1 MMRAFL
7 LLLLTATL
15 SAAGLKVGDEVP
27 ATRPATQVQG
37 AAVKD
42 FEKGKVY
49 VFECWATWCGPC
61 IGAIPH
67 LNELHKKLGPKGV
80 VFTGV
85 NVWDGE
91 KDAASA
97 DKVKAF
103 VKQQGEK
110 MAYAVAI
117 GGDAFIKDWLE
128 AARVR
133 GIPHAFVVSE
143 GKLVWAGHPME
154 MNEEML
160 GDILTGTFDPKKSG
174 KKVTA
179 GPPVDP
185 EAEKAQAK
193 LNKLGEAMV
202 RKDWK
207 AAEAALPDA
216 AAVLPPEERQDL
228 IDSVG
233 ATIAMA
239 KGDPT
244 KLYKM
249 MEKVADAEFDDAESL
264 NELAWDLV
272 TDPQYVKHLNLALAD
287 KCASRSVELTKGEE
301 ADKLDTLA
309 RVRWLQG
316 KREEAV
322 KLQQKAVAKSADAE
336 MRAATQKTLDSL
348 LKGVLPKADPPEE
361 R

>member
-1 MMRAFL
+1 MRAFL

-15 SAAGLKVGDEVP
+15 SAAGLKVGDDVP
-27 ATRPATQVQG
+27 ATRPATQIQG
-37 AAVKD
+37 EAVKD
-42 FEKGKVY
+42 FAKGKVY

-61 IGAIPH
+61 ISAIPH
-67 LNELHKKLGPKGV
+67 LNELHQKLGPKGV

-91 KDAASA
+91 KDAKAA

-110 MAYAVAI
+110 MSYAVAI

-128 AARVR
+128 AARVN

-174 KKVTA
+174 QKVTA

-193 LNKLGEAMV
+193 LNKLGEAMA

-207 AAEAALPDA
+207 AAEAALADA
-216 AAVLPPEERQDL
+216 ASVLPPEERQDL
-228 IDSVG
+228 IDSVN

-249 MEKVADAEFDDAESL
+249 LEKVAEAENDDAESL

-272 TDPQYVKHLNLALAD
+272 TNPQYEKHLNLTLAA
-287 KCASRSVELTKGEE
+287 KCAARSVELTKGEE

-322 KLQQKAVAKSADAE
+322 QLQQKAVAKSADPE

-348 LKGVLPKADPPEE
+348 LKGVLPKAELPEE

>member
-1 MMRAFL
+1 MRAFL

-15 SAAGLKVGDEVP
+15 SAAGLKVGDQVP
-27 ATRPATQVQG
+27 ATRPATQLQG
-37 AAVKD
+37 EAVKD

-61 IGAIPH
+61 IAAIPH

-91 KDAASA
+91 KDAKAA

-110 MAYAVAI
+110 MSYAVAI

-128 AARVR
+128 AARVN

-154 MNEEML
+154 MSEEML
-160 GDILTGTFDPKKSG
+160 GDILTGTFDPKKA
-174 KKVTA
+174 KAAT
-179 GPPVDP
+179 GPAPDP

-207 AAEAALPDA
+207 AAEAALADA

-239 KGDPT
+239 KGDPS

-249 MEKVADAEFDDAESL
+249 LEKVAEAENDDAESL

-272 TDPQYVKHLNLALAD
+272 TNPQYEKHLNLPLAE
-287 KCASRSVELTKGEE
+287 KCAARAVELTKGAE

-322 KLQQKAVAKSADAE
+322 QLQQKAVAKSGDAE
-336 MRAATQKTLDSL
+336 MRAATQKTLDGM
-348 LKGVLPKADPPEE
+348 LKGVLPKAESPEE

>member
-1 MMRAFL
+1 MRAFL

-15 SAAGLKVGDEVP
+15 SAAELKVGDDVP

-37 AAVKD
+37 QAVKD

-61 IGAIPH
+61 ITAIPH

-91 KDAASA
+91 KDDKSA
-97 DKVKAF
+97 EKVKAF
-103 VKQQGEK
+103 VQQQGEK

-117 GGDAFIKDWLE
+117 GGDVFIKDWLE
-128 AARVR
+128 AARVN

-174 KKVTA
+174 KKAAA
-179 GPPVDP
+179 GPAVDP

-193 LNKLGEAMV
+193 LNKLGEAMA

-207 AAEAALPDA
+207 AAEAALADA
-216 AAVLPPEERQDL
+216 ASVLPPEERQDL

-233 ATIAMA
+233 ATIALA
-239 KGDPT
+239 KGDPS

-249 MEKVADAEFDDAESL
+249 LEKVAEAESDDAESL

-272 TDPQYVKHLNLALAD
+272 TNPQYEKHLNLKLAD
-287 KCASRSVELTKGEE
+287 LCATRAVELTKGEE

-336 MRAATQKTLDSL
+336 MRAETQKTLDSL
-348 LKGVLPKADPPEE
+348 LKGVLPKADLPEE

>member
-1 MMRAFL
+1 MRAFL

-15 SAAGLKVGDEVP
+15 SAAGLKVGDDVP

-37 AAVKD
+37 EAVKD

-91 KDAASA
+91 KDAKAA

-110 MAYAVAI
+110 MSYAVAI

-128 AARVR
+128 AARVN

-160 GDILTGTFDPKKSG
+160 GDILTGTFDPKKSAQ
-174 KKVTA
+174 KPNA

-193 LNKLGEAMV
+193 LNKLGEAMA

-207 AAEAALPDA
+207 AAEAALADA
-216 AAVLPPEERQDL
+216 ASVLPPEERQDL
-228 IDSVG
+228 IDSVN

-249 MEKVADAEFDDAESL
+249 LEKVAEAENDDAESL

-272 TDPQYVKHLNLALAD
+272 TNPQYEKHLNLTLAA
-287 KCASRSVELTKGEE
+287 KCAARSVELTKGEE

-322 KLQQKAVAKSADAE
+322 QLQQKAVAKSADAE

-348 LKGVLPKADPPEE
+348 LKGVLPKADLPEE

>member
-1 MMRAFL
+1 MRAFL

-15 SAAGLKVGDEVP
+15 SAAGLKTGDAAP
-27 ATRPATQVQG
+27 ATRPATQLQG

-67 LNELHKKLGPKGV
+67 LNELHQKLGPKGV

-91 KDAASA
+91 KNVAAA

-103 VKQQGEK
+103 VKQQGAK
-110 MAYAVAI
+110 MSYATAI

-128 AARVR
+128 AAGVN
-133 GIPHAFVVSE
+133 GIPHAFIVSE
-143 GKLVWAGHPME
+143 GKLVWQGHPTE
-154 MNEEML
+154 MTEEML
-160 GDILTGTFDPKKSG
+160 GDILTGTFNPKKSAAP
-174 KKVTA
+174 VA
-179 GPPVDP
+179 GGAAQDP
-185 EAEKAQAK
+185 EAIKAQEK
-193 LNKLGEAMV
+193 LNKLGEAMA

-207 AAEAALPDA
+207 AAEAALAAA
-216 AAVLPPEERQDL
+216 AAVLPPEERQEL

-233 ATIAMA
+233 ATIALA
-239 KGDPT
+239 KGDPS
-244 KLYKM
+244 KHYAMLA
-249 MEKVADAEFDDAESL
+249 KVAEAEKDDAEAM

-272 TDPQYVKHLNLALAD
+272 TNPDYAKHLNLALAD
-287 KCASRSVELTKGEE
+287 KCATRAVELSKGEE
-301 ADKLDTLA
+301 GDKLDTLA

-316 KREEAV
+316 KKEEAI
-322 KLQQKAVAKSADAE
+322 KLQGKAVSKSPDAE
-336 MRAATQKTLDSL
+336 TRAILQKTLDA
-348 LKGVLPKADPPEE
+348 LKQGELPKAETASDEK
-361 R
+361 

>member
-1 MMRAFL
+1 MRAFL

-27 ATRPATQVQG
+27 ATRPATQLQG
-37 AAVKD
+37 EAVKD

-91 KDAASA
+91 KDAKSA
-97 DKVKAF
+97 DRVKAF

-110 MAYAVAI
+110 MSYAVAI

-128 AARVR
+128 AARVN

-160 GDILTGTFDPKKSG
+160 GDILTGTFDPKKNA
-174 KKVTA
+174 KKANA

-193 LNKLGEAMV
+193 LNKLGEAMA

-207 AAEAALPDA
+207 AAEAALADA
-216 AAVLPPEERQDL
+216 ASVLPPEERQDL
-228 IDSVG
+228 IDSVN

-249 MEKVADAEFDDAESL
+249 LEKVAEAENDDAESL

-272 TDPQYVKHLNLALAD
+272 TNPQYEKFLNLALAE
-287 KCASRSVELTKGEE
+287 KCALRAVELTKSTE

-316 KREEAV
+316 RREEAV
-322 KLQQKAVAKSADAE
+322 QLQQQAVAKSADAD
-336 MRAATQKTLDSL
+336 MRASVQKTLDAMR
-348 LKGVLPKADPPEE
+348 KGVLPKAELPEE

>member
-1 MMRAFL
+1 MRAFL

-15 SAAGLKVGDEVP
+15 SAAGLKVGDQVP
-27 ATRPATQVQG
+27 ATRPATQLQG
-37 AAVKD
+37 EAVKD

-61 IGAIPH
+61 IAAIPH
-67 LNELHKKLGPKGV
+67 LNELHKKLGPKGI

-91 KDAASA
+91 KDAKAA

-110 MAYAVAI
+110 MSYAVAI

-128 AARVR
+128 AARVN

-154 MNEEML
+154 MGEEML
-160 GDILTGTFDPKKSG
+160 GDILTGTFDPKKA
-174 KKVTA
+174 KAAA
-179 GPPVDP
+179 GPAPDP

-193 LNKLGEAMV
+193 LNKLGEAMA

-207 AAEAALPDA
+207 AAEAALADA

-239 KGDPT
+239 KGDPS

-249 MEKVADAEFDDAESL
+249 LEKVAEAENDDAESL

-272 TDPQYVKHLNLALAD
+272 TNPQYEKHLNLPLAE
-287 KCASRSVELTKGEE
+287 KCAVRAVELTKSSEP
-301 ADKLDTLA
+301 DKLDTLA

-322 KLQQKAVAKSADAE
+322 QLQQKAVAKSGDAE
-336 MRAATQKTLDSL
+336 MRASTQKTLDGM
-348 LKGVLPKADPPEE
+348 LKGVLPKAETPEE

>member
-1 MMRAFL
+1 MRAFL

-15 SAAGLKVGDEVP
+15 SAAGLKVGDDVP
-27 ATRPATQVQG
+27 ATRPATQIQG
-37 AAVKD
+37 EAVKD
-42 FEKGKVY
+42 FAKGKVY

-61 IGAIPH
+61 ISAIPH
-67 LNELHKKLGPKGV
+67 LNELHQKLGPKGV

-91 KDAASA
+91 KDAKAA

-110 MAYAVAI
+110 MSYAVAI

-128 AARVR
+128 AARVN

-174 KKVTA
+174 QKVTA
-179 GPPVDP
+179 GPPIDP

-193 LNKLGEAMV
+193 LNKLGEAMA

-207 AAEAALPDA
+207 AAEAALADA
-216 AAVLPPEERQDL
+216 ASVLPPEERQDL

-239 KGDPT
+239 NGDPS

-249 MEKVADAEFDDAESL
+249 LAKVAEAENDDAESL

-272 TDPQYVKHLNLALAD
+272 TNPQYEKHLNLQLAAQ
-287 KCASRSVELTKGEE
+287 CAARAVELTKGAE

-322 KLQQKAVAKSADAE
+322 QLQQKAVAKSADPE

-348 LKGVLPKADPPEE
+348 LKGVLPKADLPEE